1 MISAPPRASTAILVL
16 SLLALSGCPDAA
28 HQAGSGGG
36 GAAPTSGKGTLTWGS
51 GADPVTL
58 DPADATDGE
67 SVKPI
72 ANLFDTLVRYKEGST
87 EVEPCLATEWS
98 VSEDRLTWT
107 FELREGVEFHDGT
120 PCDAA
125 AVAFSF
131 ERQRDPN
138 HPFHQGE
145 FVYWHDQFSVVQ
157 KVEAKGERTVV
168 FTLERPFVPFLAN
181 LAMFTASIVSPAQFE
196 ALKGQPE
203 SFAAR
208 PVGTG
213 PFKLVEWRR
222 GEAVVLEAFDGYWGG
237 RPSLDRLVFRTIPDN
252 TSRVKLLQKGELDA
266 IDGLNPADVTELAQS
281 PGVKVVREPGMNT
294 AYLALNNLEA
304 PFDDVRVREAVALA
318 LDLGTVADKLYE
330 GLAIPAANL
339 VPPMIPGWHDGLQP
353 RGQDRE
359 RARALLAEAGHP
371 EGFETRLWTMTN
383 PRPYMPQP
391 DKLAQ
396 YVKGAL
402 QQVGIKVTVVP
413 KEWASYLQ
421 EVQKGEHEMCFMGWI
436 GDNGDADNFL
446 YVLLDKENT
455 TPGAASNYSFYRSD
469 EVHELLV
476 AARAEFDLAKRAGL
490 YRKAQELIH
499 RDVPMVPLVH
509 NENKVALRERVSGFR
524 LHPTGLL
531 RFHGV
536 KAE

>member
-1 MISAPPRASTAILVL
+1 MIRRAVV
-16 SLLALSGCPDAA
+16 LALPLLVCAGCPD
-28 HQAGSGGG
+28 QGSGGG
-36 GAAPTSGKGTLTWGS
+36 GSSGGAKGTLTWGS

-72 ANLFDTLVRYKEGST
+72 ANLFDTLVRYKEGTT
-87 EVEPCLATEWS
+87 EVEPCLATAWT
-98 VSEDRLTWT
+98 VSDDKLTWT
-107 FELREGVEFHDGT
+107 FTLREGVEFHDGT
-120 PCDAA
+120 ACDAA

-131 ERQRDPN
+131 ERQRDPQ

-157 KVEAKGERTVV
+157 KVEATDAKTVV
-168 FTLERPFVPFLAN
+168 FRLERPFVPFLAN

-196 ALKGQPE
+196 ALKGKEPG
-203 SFAAR
+203 FAAL

-213 PFKLVEWRR
+213 PFKLKEWRR
-222 GEAVVLEAFDGYWGG
+222 GEALVLEAFDGYWGG
-237 RPSLDRLVFRTIPDN
+237 RPKLDRLVFRTVPDN
-252 TSRVKLLQKGELDA
+252 TSRVKLLQKGDLDA
-266 IDGLNPADVTELAQS
+266 VDGLNPADVVELQSS

-294 AYLALNNLEA
+294 AYLALNNLKA
-304 PFDDVRVREAVALA
+304 PFDDQRVREAVALA
-318 LDLGTVADKLYE
+318 LDLGTVSDKLYE

-339 VPPMIPGWHDGLQP
+339 LPPMIPGWNGELQP
-353 RGQDRE
+353 RAQDRE
-359 RARALLAEAGHP
+359 RAKQLLAAAGHP
-371 EGFETRLWTMTN
+371 DGLETRLWTMTN

-391 DKLAQ
+391 DKVAQ

-402 QQVGIKVTVVP
+402 QQVGIKVTIVP
-413 KEWASYLQ
+413 QEWASYLQ
-421 EVQKGEHEMCFMGWI
+421 EIQKGEHEMCFMGWI

-455 TPGAASNYSFYRSD
+455 TPGSASNYAFYRSD

-476 AARAEFDLAKRAGL
+476 GARSEFDLEKRAGM
-490 YRKAQELIH
+490 YRQAQELIH
-499 RDVPMVPLVH
+499 RDVPIVPLVH
-509 NENKVALRERVSGFR
+509 NENKVALRERVHGFR

-536 KAE
+536 TAE